1 MTEAIETS
9 ETIPAPK
16 PAAKP
21 KKKRASVAT
30 GAKRKA
36 AKKPAKKPAKR
47 SKVKATRKA
56 AKTGAD
62 RVPGQHIMS
71 VHIPV
76 GMMAKMDRK
85 IAGLVRSGKMTR
97 ATRSGYIVNV
107 IARSL

>member
-1 MTEAIETS
+1 MTTIET
-9 ETIPAPK
+9 TTNGRTQPTPATKTKRK
-16 PAAKP
+16 PARKP
-21 KKKRASVAT
+21 KAKAKAAP
-30 GAKRKA
+30 KRKA
-36 AKKPAKKPAKR
+36 AKA
-47 SKVKATRKA
+47 KVKR